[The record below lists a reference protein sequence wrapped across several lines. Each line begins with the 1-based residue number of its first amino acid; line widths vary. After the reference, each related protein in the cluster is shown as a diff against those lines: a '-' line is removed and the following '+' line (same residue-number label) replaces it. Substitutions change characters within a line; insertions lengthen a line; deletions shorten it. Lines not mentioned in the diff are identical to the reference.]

1 MQIAWL
7 LAPDIALIVLGLVL
21 RRTFFGEP
29 AFWTS
34 LERLIYFVLF
44 PALLFI
50 TIARHPLHLG
60 LAGPVLGS
68 AIGAALGGI
77 ALGHS
82 VRLVLNV
89 DARQFASGVQCAFRF
104 NSYVLLALSERLGGP
119 DGLAL
124 AALIMGFSVP
134 LLNVAAVYPLARNTG
149 SGVAGELA
157 RNPLILA
164 TLLGLVANLSGF
176 ALPPIAGA
184 TVDRLGA
191 ASLAL
196 GLLAAGAGLRFE
208 HLRAT
213 DPATRTSAARLTIW
227 FTAVKLLAMPSL
239 GLLLSMLAGLEGTAR
254 AIVVLYT
261 SMPTAPAAFILASRM
276 GGDGPFVAWLVS
288 VSLIGSAFA
297 LPFWLSLSGP

>member
-21 RRTFFGEP
+21 RRTFFSDP
-29 AFWTS
+29 TFWTS

-50 TIARHPLHLG
+50 TIARQPLDLG

-68 AIGAALGGI
+68 ALGAALGGI
-77 ALGHS
+77 ALGHG
-82 VRLVLNV
+82 VRFVFNV

-104 NSYVLLALSERLGGP
+104 NSYVLLALSQRIGGTE
-119 DGLAL
+119 GLAL

-134 LLNVAAVYPLARNTG
+134 VLNVAAVYPLARNTG
-149 SGVAGELA
+149 SGVTRELA
-157 RNPLILA
+157 RNPLIVA
-164 TLLGLVANLSGF
+164 TLLGLVLNLSGGS
-176 ALPPIAGA
+176 LPSIAVA
-184 TVDRLGA
+184 TVERLGA

-196 GLLAAGAGLRFE
+196 GLLAAGAGLRLQ
-208 HLRAT
+208 HL
-213 DPATRTSAARLTIW
+213 SAAEPTLRMSAVRLTVW
-227 FTAVKLLAMPSL
+227 FTLVKLAAMPAL
-239 GLLLSMLAGLEGTAR
+239 GLLLATLAGLDGTAR
-254 AIVVLYT
+254 AIVVVYT

-297 LPFWLSLSGP
+297 LPLWLSLSGL